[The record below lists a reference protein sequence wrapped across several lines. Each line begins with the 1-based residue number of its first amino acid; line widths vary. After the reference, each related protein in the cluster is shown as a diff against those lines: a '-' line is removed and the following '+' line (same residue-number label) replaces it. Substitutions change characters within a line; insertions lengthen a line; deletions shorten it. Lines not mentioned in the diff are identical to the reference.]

1 MQCKLCLQEKPLI
14 KKSHIIPKK
23 FFQQA
28 FINIPKGFAPENY
41 GDKAYRLY
49 SKESKSR
56 NQPSGIHVK
65 NILCESCEQKLGLF
79 DNYAQTIL
87 LNNDKYLKKD
97 DKKNVWKLQN
107 IDYDYIKLKLF
118 FMSVLWRS
126 QICSDS
132 FCSQVELTSDSEA
145 KLRDMIINKN
155 PGSENEFSV
164 LLLKYLGEEAE
175 SFSVARGKQ
184 LCEVYMFR
192 LGNYTFYIKVD
203 ENSWPDLFQEYM
215 LKPEQNLLIP
225 DGGFYKETKSYQSDV
240 DNIDKYKA

>member
-1 MQCKLCLQEKPLI
+1 MQCKLCFQEKPLTEN
-14 KKSHIIPKK
+14 SHIIPKK
-23 FFQQA
+23 FFQKA

-41 GDKAYRLY
+41 GDKANRLY

-56 NQPSGIHVK
+56 NQQSGIHVK
-65 NILCESCEQKLGLF
+65 NILCESCEQKLGVF

-97 DKKNVWKLQN
+97 DKEKVWKLQN

-132 FCSQVELTSDSEA
+132 FFSQVELTSDSEA

-175 SFSVARGKQ
+175 SFSVSRGKQ

-215 LKPEQNLLIP
+215 LKPEQDLLIP
-225 DGGFYKETKSYQSDV
+225 DGGPYKETKSYQSDV
-240 DNIDKYKA
+240 DNSDKYKA